1 MIIQVENSNFVV
13 SVSFFARQR
22 TLNFNVQIF
31 CLRQWI
37 YMSQNIHSFSLIFQ
51 ELTDIIW
58 KLPACSHI
66 SCPILKNRIGQICII
81 YTFQITLGKMR
92 DRTQWWVNRQWAL
105 LGLWHMSEVEVFVHA
120 RKKSSLSAWYR
131 LNFTLILWIIKV
143 HQIIVGVRVNC

>member
-1 MIIQVENSNFVV
+1 MFCSLEINFKYKLLIIQVENSNFVV

-22 TLNFNVQIF
+22 TLIINVQIF

-92 DRTQWWVNRQWAL
+92 DRTQWWVNRQWVL
-105 LGLWHMSEVEVFVHA
+105 LGLWHMSEV
-120 RKKSSLSAWYR
+120 RSLSIQGRSLVCLHDTDSISPWFYE
-131 LNFTLILWIIKV
+131 L
-143 HQIIVGVRVNC
+143 